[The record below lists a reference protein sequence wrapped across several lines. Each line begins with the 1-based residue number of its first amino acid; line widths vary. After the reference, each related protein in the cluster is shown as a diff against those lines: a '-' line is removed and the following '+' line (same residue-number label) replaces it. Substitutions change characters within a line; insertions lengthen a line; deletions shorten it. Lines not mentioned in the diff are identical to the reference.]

1 MKLTCSTRFWT
12 ATTTA
17 LFLACA
23 AYPADPVGK
32 ELFNGKDLQGW
43 VPVHDVSFDVHE
55 GNLRLNKGMG
65 WLRTEKEYQDFVL
78 ELEWKALVDKYDSGI
93 FVRCGAE
100 GKPWPT
106 DGWQVNLRYDALGGL
121 VKGYKPI
128 VPAESPK
135 LPVDKWIKVR
145 IEVKGKK
152 ITLDMDGERSWEYEG
167 LDREKGYIGFQAED
181 RAFEFRNIRI
191 QPTGAK

>member
-1 MKLTCSTRFWT
+1 MKLTSPTRFWT
-12 ATTTA
+12 ATTAA
-17 LFLACA
+17 LLLACA
-23 AYPADPVGK
+23 AHSADPVGK

-191 QPTGAK
+191 QTTEAK